1 MYWLNFLKTTQAKAK
16 IKAFFSKKDREEYIE
31 RGRNLLEKELKR
43 QHITVSS
50 ALDDEHINKLVSDLK
65 VTNFDEV
72 LLNIGALRYTPSY
85 IVDLMYNDK
94 KNVQDVLLDKVM
106 NSSTLPKVNH
116 KNDIVV
122 SGCDDILV
130 NLASCCKPVFGDEI
144 IGYITKGQGI
154 TVHKKDCVNV
164 KDLNE
169 RLIDVY
175 WNENRN
181 DENKYYISK
190 ITVYTNGVQNNIL
203 DIVTKSTVRGIYIKS

>member
-1 MYWLNFLKTTQAKAK
+1 
-16 IKAFFSKKDREEYIE
+16 
-31 RGRNLLEKELKR
+31 
-43 QHITVSS
+43 
-50 ALDDEHINKLVSDLK
+50 
-65 VTNFDEV
+65 
-72 LLNIGALRYTPSY
+72 
-85 IVDLMYNDK
+85 
-94 KNVQDVLLDKVM
+94 M

-203 DIVTKSTVRGIYIKS
+203 DIVTKSTVRGININSINEVNKKVEKVCYDLILKVKNKADLDNFIEDLRTLEFVTSISRY